1 MTRSTR
7 VQWFLATPIGLLLLF
22 GWTLA
27 LFFHFFS
34 GIRHL
39 VWDAGYGFEQALV
52 RPLRLGGGDRHRGG
66 DAAAVDRRPGGV
78 VRRAMSGTSKTPQV
92 DIMRSPLGRARGLGA
107 ARAGAAHW
115 WAQRL
120 TALALVP
127 LTLWFL
133 CAVIR
138 MIGATRDDVVFW
150 MAGPLPI
157 VLMIAL
163 VIATFH
169 HLQLGL
175 QVVIEDYVHNDCAAR
190 SARSCW

>member
-1 MTRSTR
+1 
-7 VQWFLATPIGLLLLF
+7 
-22 GWTLA
+22 
-27 LFFHFFS
+27 
-34 GIRHL
+34 
-39 VWDAGYGFEQALV
+39 
-52 RPLRLGGGDRHRGG
+52 
-66 DAAAVDRRPGGV
+66 
-78 VRRAMSGTSKTPQV
+78 MSGTAKPPQV
-92 DIMRSPLGRARGLGA
+92 DIMRSPLGRARGLGTA
-107 ARAGAAHW
+107 KAGAAHW

-120 TALALVP
+120 TSIALVP

-133 CAVIR
+133 CAAVR

-175 QVVIEDYVHNDCAAR
+175 QVVIEDYVNNDWLRIGSILLVKGLSLLLALACIVSVLR
-190 SARSCW
+190 LGL

>member
-1 MTRSTR
+1 
-7 VQWFLATPIGLLLLF
+7 
-22 GWTLA
+22 
-27 LFFHFFS
+27 
-34 GIRHL
+34 
-39 VWDAGYGFEQALV
+39 
-52 RPLRLGGGDRHRGG
+52 
-66 DAAAVDRRPGGV
+66 
-78 VRRAMSGTSKTPQV
+78 MSGTAKPPQV

-107 ARAGAAHW
+107 AKAGAAHW

-120 TALALVP
+120 TSIALVP

-133 CAVIR
+133 CAVVR

-175 QVVIEDYVHNDCAAR
+175 QVVIEDYVDNDWLRIGSILLVKGLSLLLALACIVSVLR
-190 SARSCW
+190 LGL

>member
-1 MTRSTR
+1 M
-7 VQWFLATPIGLLLLF
+7 ANAP
-22 GWTLA
+22 
-27 LFFHFFS
+27 
-34 GIRHL
+34 
-39 VWDAGYGFEQALV
+39 
-52 RPLRLGGGDRHRGG
+52 
-66 DAAAVDRRPGGV
+66 
-78 VRRAMSGTSKTPQV
+78 KTPQV

-120 TALALVP
+120 TAIALLP

-133 CAVIR
+133 CGMVR
-138 MIGATRDDVVFW
+138 MLGATRDDVVFW

-175 QVVIEDYVHNDCAAR
+175 QVVIEDYVHRDALRVGSILAVKGVAILLALACIV
-190 SARSCW
+190 SVLKLGL